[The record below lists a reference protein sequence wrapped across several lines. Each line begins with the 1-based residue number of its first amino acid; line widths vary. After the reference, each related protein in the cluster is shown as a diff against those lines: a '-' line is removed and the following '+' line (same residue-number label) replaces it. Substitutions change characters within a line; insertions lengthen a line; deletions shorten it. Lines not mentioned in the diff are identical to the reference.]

1 VRRDFAR
8 QTIIRPFVLLVRNPG
23 VLVVAVVV
31 LAFSLLVPDQGIAA
45 DVFSRGWIF
54 DAGPAEVWSLVRSP
68 AFLAVAA
75 AGYAGKVLVS
85 AAASQ
90 QLLLVFRD
98 RRTTLP
104 ATLRSISVSTICWLF
119 VAELTVY
126 ALCALAALIGY
137 LPALLIWRT
146 AGIDLT
152 VPLLVV
158 AVLAFPAAYAAVST
172 AIVAAP
178 LPASVRERTSVLASL
193 RKRRMFGPL
202 YGLFAVR
209 VILET
214 VLLGV
219 APLALLD
226 VVHSKPLATVAVG
239 VGALIPSLLLRGS
252 CYALMLYALRPVP
265 IVEKVFGR
273 YFAESEPV
281 GAR

>member
-1 VRRDFAR
+1 MRRDLAR
-8 QTIIRPFVLLVRNPG
+8 QAVVRPFVLLVRNPG
-23 VLVVAVVV
+23 VLVVAAVV

-45 DVFSRGWIF
+45 DVFRPGWIF

-68 AFLAVAA
+68 AVLAVAA
-75 AGYAGKVLVS
+75 AGYTGKILIS
-85 AAASQ
+85 SAASQ

-98 RRTTLP
+98 GRTTLP
-104 ATLRSISVSTICWLF
+104 ATLRSISLGTVHWLF
-119 VAELTVY
+119 VAELAIY

-146 AGIDLT
+146 AGVDLT

-178 LPASVRERTSVLASL
+178 LPASARERTSVLTSL
-193 RKRRMFGPL
+193 RGRRVFGRL

-219 APLALLD
+219 APLAMLD
-226 VVHSKPLATVAVG
+226 VVHSKPLATAAVG
-239 VGALIPSLLLRGS
+239 AGLLVPSLFLRGS

-265 IVEKVFGR
+265 VVERVFGR
-273 YFAESEPV
+273 YFTESEPV

>member
-1 VRRDFAR
+1 MRRDFVREAV
-8 QTIIRPFVLLVRNPG
+8 IRPFVLLVRNPG

-31 LAFSLLVPDQGIAA
+31 LAFSLLVPDQGIAV
-45 DVFSRGWIF
+45 DVFSPGWIF

-75 AGYAGKVLVS
+75 AGYVGKVLVS

-90 QLLLVFRD
+90 QLMLVFRD
-98 RRTTLP
+98 RHTTLP
-104 ATLRSISVSTICWLF
+104 ATLRSIRVGTVCWLF
-119 VAELTVY
+119 VAELALY
-126 ALCALAALIGY
+126 ALCALAALLGY
-137 LPALLIWRT
+137 MPALLIWRT
-146 AGIDLT
+146 TGVDLT
-152 VPLLVV
+152 IPLLVV

-178 LPASVRERTSVLASL
+178 LPASARERMSVLTSL
-193 RKRRMFGPL
+193 RKPRISGPL
-202 YGLFAVR
+202 YSLFAVR

-226 VVHSKPLATVAVG
+226 VVHSKLLATVAVG
-239 VGALIPSLLLRGS
+239 VGVLIPSLVLRGS

-265 IVEKVFGR
+265 IVESVFGH
-273 YFAESEPV
+273 YFADSEPAA
-281 GAR
+281 AR